1 MKWLWYEQGTQEYKH
16 NHWGQ
21 IFPGSS
27 IDVYEW
33 VESQSLPSEWNARIG
48 STDRLISGTALYGDD
63 SQYTVTQKYDS
74 RLDMMVNYYYFWVK
88 GKVDMPKNS
97 VVKRKNTVAYVAN
110 LIQNPG
116 AFDFK
121 YYAIS
126 DTNKFFEDVKSIY
139 DDSGKDKAI
148 EFCESTPGPV
158 ASIFLA
164 GLSKMGKQKEE
175 IEKAVQ
181 NAGGLEMAFLE
192 RNMIWINSVITIAPM
207 LGFTGTV
214 VGMIAAFDAIKA
226 ANDISPA
233 VVAGGISQAL
243 LTTAFGLVVA
253 MIIQVCQNYFSSQID
268 AMVLDMEEKSIELT
282 DLLTSK

>member
-1 MKWLWYEQGTQEYKH
+1 MVDFFVQGGGFMWPILIALLFGLAVVGERAYSLV
-16 NHWGQ
+16 N
-21 IFPGSS
+21 SS
-27 IDVYEW
+27 
-33 VESQSLPSEWNARIG
+33 
-48 STDRLISGTALYGDD
+48 
-63 SQYTVTQKYDS
+63 
-74 RLDMMVNYYYFWVK
+74 
-88 GKVDMPKNS
+88 
-97 VVKRKNTVAYVAN
+97 
-110 LIQNPG
+110 
-116 AFDFK
+116 
-121 YYAIS
+121 S

-148 EFCESTPGPV
+148 EFCETTPGPV

-192 RNMIWINSVITIAPM
+192 KNMIWINSVITIAPM

-214 VGMIAAFDAIKA
+214 VGMIGAFDAIKA

-243 LTTAFGLVVA
+243 LTTAFGLIVA
-253 MIIQVCQNYFSSQID
+253 MIIQFFQNFFVSRID
-268 AMVLDMEEKSIELT
+268 QLILDMEENSVR
-282 DLLTSK
+282 LLDSMHTKN